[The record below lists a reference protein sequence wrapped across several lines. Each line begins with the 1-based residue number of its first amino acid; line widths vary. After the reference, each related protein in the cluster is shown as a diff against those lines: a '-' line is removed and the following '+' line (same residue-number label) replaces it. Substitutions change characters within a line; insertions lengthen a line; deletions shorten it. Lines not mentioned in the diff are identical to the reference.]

1 MQAGEGLIDSA
12 LMKIDCAAA
21 MGGGCQQQHSI
32 IGVFLC
38 GRPIEQL
45 VRAFVIL
52 LAQHYKCLPNQCP
65 GGQCGRLRHGLKL
78 RLRFRI
84 LATLT
89 SQPTNQETERR
100 LILLILG
107 GRDFFLESA

>member
-21 MGGGCQQQHSI
+21 MGGGCQQHSI
-32 IGVFLC
+32 IGVILC
-38 GRPIEQL
+38 GCPIEQL

-52 LAQHYKCLPNQCP
+52 LAQHYKCPPNQCP
-65 GGQCGRLRHGLKL
+65 CGQCGHLCQGLKL

-89 SQPTNQETERR
+89 SQPTNQQTERR
-100 LILLILG
+100 LVLLILG